1 MYKGVNCIFIKGVLF
16 FFYRLPLLLNLSGWL
31 FAQEE
36 FADRW
41 FTLCDAVFQ
50 FLFFLLQLL

>member
-41 FTLCDAVFQ
+41 FTLGDAIQQSPVG
-50 FLFFLLQLL
+50 